1 MAAESLSGHQALPV
15 PPTSQIQEGKGFFEI
30 RKEKGQF
37 PYLPEKPTTGH
48 YFPVQSKGHARAD
61 TPAFPYTHP
70 SQPQLLLWVPKL
82 KWSAL
87 VMCQTWTQHPI

>member
-61 TPAFPYTHP
+61 TPAFPYTHTHTHTP
-70 SQPQLLLWVPKL
+70 CVYQKIGRASCRERVSSPV
-82 KWSAL
+82 
-87 VMCQTWTQHPI
+87 